1 MLTNARRIVRS
12 GFINFWRS
20 GIVSLSSVV
29 VLVTTLFVIGG
40 LYLGQAFLNDSIQ
53 AIKDKVDIS
62 VSFQPYAVES
72 EVLAYQKQL
81 ELQPTVAKVTYR
93 SREDELADFK
103 ERNKGNAL
111 ILQSLEEVGNPLG
124 ARLNIQ
130 ATDPSHYESI
140 AKYLNQDNALTTDG
154 RDLIYTVNYKKDNI
168 DRLNALIAAARRVG
182 SAVVIVFIIISVL
195 TVFSTVSLAIHVSR
209 EEIAVM
215 RLVGAD
221 NRYIRGPFIVEGMV
235 TGIFA
240 SLLAMLILYPA
251 VIWASQAASA
261 FPESLDLVGYYLNNF
276 ATLFFLIL
284 GSGLILSA
292 VASYLAVRKY
302 LKV

>member
-20 GIVSLSSVV
+20 GVVSLSSVV
-29 VLVTTLFVIGG
+29 VLVTTLFVIGS

-72 EVLAYQKQL
+72 EVLAYKKQL
-81 ELQPTVAKVTYR
+81 ELQPTVATVTYR
-93 SREDELADFK
+93 SREDELTDFK
-103 ERNKGNAL
+103 ERNKDNAL

-168 DRLNALIAAARRVG
+168 DRLTALIAAARRGG
-182 SAVVIVFIIISVL
+182 SAIALVLVIISIL

-221 NRYIRGPFIVEGMV
+221 NRYIRGPFIIEGLV
-235 TGIFA
+235 AGLFA
-240 SLLAMLILYPA
+240 SLLAMLLLYPA
-251 VIWASQAASA
+251 AIWASQSISA

-284 GSGLILSA
+284 GFGLILSA
-292 VASYLAVRKY
+292 LASYLAVRKY

>member
-103 ERNKGNAL
+103 ERNKVNAL